1 MYRVYRPGHEHP
13 GRHHLHLHQA
23 LGGQAQGPA
32 EVPGEWSRHSRTVGK
47 EKQQT
52 TVSDILRGRGQE
64 PDNLME
70 RKFNYAAIYMMKSI
84 YWYPCPFVF
93 FICYRY
99 VQ

>member
-1 MYRVYRPGHEHP
+1 MYRVYRPRHEHH

-70 RKFNYAAIYMMKSI
+70 RKFNYAAIYDEVYLLVSLS
-84 YWYPCPFVF
+84 FLF

-99 VQ
+99 IQ